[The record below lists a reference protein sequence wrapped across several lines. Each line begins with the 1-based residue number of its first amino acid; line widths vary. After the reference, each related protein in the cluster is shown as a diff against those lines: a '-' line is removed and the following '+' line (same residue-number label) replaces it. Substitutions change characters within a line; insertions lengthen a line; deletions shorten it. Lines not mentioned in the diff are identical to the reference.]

1 MISKYFNNRIL
12 DLLLSP
18 GLAACCTRTNT
29 SETSAGRSREFAFF
43 FIQEAGNPERSW
55 TCAQITNPKDTA
67 WSWNILEGLV
77 RGGGQSLQNLPLCA
91 DFLLIGWQ
99 WGTRVSSKNLGL
111 SLKLPSSTWVGTQD
125 IVMYIPWGGIRTLPH
140 SCPVVFSLLL
150 LFSLYFFLSLISNWL
165 NLPCGTQGRSEGWME
180 PVSYKQKTGDTERIG
195 IWEGPTR
202 PQVNKWP
209 GRQFS
214 NHRIWCLA
222 FMDTK
227 TWGSH
232 VSAIPREKFMVKLK
246 LHLILFTWIS
256 YASSVGHWSNMLTCT
271 FLTWENF

>member
-91 DFLLIGWQ
+91 DFLPIGWQ
-99 WGTRVSSKNLGL
+99 WGTRVFSKNLGL

-140 SCPVVFSLLL
+140 SCPVVSSLLL
-150 LFSLYFFLSLISNWL
+150 LFFLYFFLSLISNWL

-214 NHRIWCLA
+214 NHRIWCLYGHQ
-222 FMDTK
+222 DLRK
-227 TWGSH
+227 S
-232 VSAIPREKFMVKLK
+232 R
-246 LHLILFTWIS
+246 
-256 YASSVGHWSNMLTCT
+256 VGHTTWKIHGETEIALDSLHVNLICQLSRSLKQYADLHISHMRK
-271 FLTWENF
+271 FLK